1 MAASKRTLFVRGL
14 RDGLPIGLGYL
25 AVGFTLGIAAKRAG
39 MTALQAALT
48 CFLTNAS
55 AGGYAGITVIAENG
69 TYLTMAVMIL
79 VANARYLL
87 MSAALSQKFSTDT
100 PLIHRFLIAYE
111 ITDEVFGVEIAS
123 PGFLRP
129 AYVYGVFVLP
139 LLGWGGGAYL
149 GVVMGNLLPVSL
161 VSALSVGL
169 YGMFLAIII
178 PPARKSRIIAVLVIL
193 SMAFSWLCGV
203 IPLVNRLSEGT
214 RIILLTVL
222 IAGAAAL
229 LFPRKDGENASDEK
243 EAPE

>member
-1 MAASKRTLFVRGL
+1 MTKRSLFVRGL
-14 RDGLPIGLGYL
+14 RDGLPIGLGYF
-25 AVGFTLGIAAKRAG
+25 AVSFTLGIAAKRAG
-39 MTALQAALT
+39 LTALQAGLL
-48 CFLTNAS
+48 CLLTNAS

-87 MSAALSQKFSTDT
+87 MSAALSQKFHPDT

-129 AYVYGVFVLP
+129 SYVYGVFVLP

-149 GVVMGNLLPVSL
+149 GVVMGNLLPPAL

-178 PPARKSRIIAVLVIL
+178 PPARKDRVVLVLVIL
-193 SMAFSWLCGV
+193 SFLLSAVCSHL
-203 IPLVNRLSEGT
+203 PLSSGT
-214 RIILLTVL
+214 RVILLTVVL
-222 IAGAAAL
+222 SAAAAWR
-229 LFPRKDGENASDEK
+229 FPRREE
-243 EAPE
+243 ETP